1 MEQEKLDKA
10 KREANFYDLTVDNDV
25 EARPDDTDARLA
37 LRQQQQTEALAA
49 VAWWPFKVSAKLP
62 APQTLLPAPAAESGL
77 EPEESLVGT
86 TAWLRSLV
94 SVLHWVRLGI

>member
-1 MEQEKLDKA
+1 MEQEKLDTA
-10 KREANFYDLTVDNDV
+10 KRGPDFYDLTEGIDV
-25 EARPDDTDARLA
+25 EVRPDDTEARLA

-62 APQTLLPAPAAESGL
+62 APQTLLPAPVAESGL

-94 SVLHWVRLGI
+94 SVLHWVRLSI